1 MSDQTG
7 LIEWPTPEAGVKL
20 NFKDTV
26 VVYYTSNFA
35 NQLSINC
42 KESTGGD
49 SWGNLTAPASYHSDA
64 ANRGRRTVV
73 HH

>member
-1 MSDQTG
+1 MSNLTG
-7 LIEWPTPEAGVKL
+7 LIEWPTPEDSVKL

-49 SWGNLTAPASYHSDA
+49 LWGNLTTPA
-64 ANRGRRTVV
+64 
-73 HH
+73 